1 MQQNQN
7 FGFIELTG
15 TNGNKLK
22 LQPSFIVMM
31 ERWETESIP
40 TTALSLTTNGVIQV
54 LETPEQIADLQDQL
68 MESIGRKI
76 GELTQKMIVEFNDKE
91 WGY

>member
-54 LETPEQIADLQDQL
+54 LEPLEQIADLQDQL

>member
-22 LQPSFIVMM
+22 LQPSFIVLM
-31 ERWETESIP
+31 ERWETESVP

-76 GELTQKMIVEFNDKE
+76 GELTQKMIVELNDKE

>member
-1 MQQNQN
+1 
-7 FGFIELTG
+7 
-15 TNGNKLK
+15 
-22 LQPSFIVMM
+22 
-31 ERWETESIP
+31 
-40 TTALSLTTNGVIQV
+40 VIQV

>member
-22 LQPSFIVMM
+22 LQPSFIVLM
-31 ERWETESIP
+31 EKWETESVS

>member
-40 TTALSLTTNGVIQV
+40 TTALSLTTNEVIQV

>member
-31 ERWETESIP
+31 ERWETESVP

-76 GELTQKMIVEFNDKE
+76 GELTQKMIVELNDKE

>member
-76 GELTQKMIVEFNDKE
+76 GELTQKMIVELNDKE